1 MKDSDPKE
9 LREKLIG
16 LGKTSM
22 RKNYYA
28 ELLKE
33 KQKLEL
39 QNRQLLQEVT
49 QRREAE
55 AALQA
60 LNNELEDRIRER
72 TRDLERLNREL
83 AASYA
88 ELQQAHD
95 YLLQSEKLAALGS
108 LVAGISHEVNTPLGI
123 CLTSATFL
131 NGLLE
136 TLRHQFLSK
145 SLTAGSFDSLSAE
158 SLESAGILIN
168 NLRRSIELL
177 DNFKMIA
184 VDQTHYEYRQFL
196 VMEYT
201 RRILSNLQPELKK
214 KAPVIELTGDEDLTI
229 KGYPGILTQLLTNLV
244 MNSLIHGFSGE
255 GPHRIRI
262 AYATDAHS
270 ILMDYSDN
278 GIGMTPQEAR
288 KAFDPFYTTKRG
300 AGGSGLGLFIVFN
313 LITARLRGSISLETQ
328 PGSGVL
334 FRIRVPLQHRLS
346 EVDIEALSP
355 PVTV

>member
-1 MKDSDPKE
+1 MKDSDPNE

-16 LGKTSM
+16 LGRTSM

-33 KQKLEL
+33 KQKLEQ

-60 LNNELEDRIRER
+60 LNNELEDRILQR
-72 TRDLERLNREL
+72 TLDLERLNREL

-88 ELQQAHD
+88 ELRQAHD

-123 CLTSATFL
+123 CLTSVTFL
-131 NGLLE
+131 HSLLE
-136 TLRHQFLSK
+136 ELRQRFLEGT
-145 SLTAGSFDSLSAE
+145 LTAGACDGLTAD

-177 DNFKMIA
+177 DNFKTVA
-184 VDQTHYEYRQFL
+184 VDQTHYEYRQFR

-201 RRILSNLQPELKK
+201 RRILSNLQPELKRK
-214 KAPVIELTGDEDLTI
+214 SPVIELTGDEDLSI

-244 MNSLIHGFSGE
+244 MNSLIHGFIGE
-255 GPHRIRI
+255 GPHRIEI
-262 AYATDAHS
+262 SYAVDAGW
-270 ILMDYSDN
+270 IRMDYRDN

-328 PGSGVL
+328 PGAGVL

-346 EVDIEALSP
+346 EGEIDALTP
-355 PVTV
+355 PVSI